1 MNIAIIPARGGSKR
15 IKNKNIK
22 IFCGKP
28 MISYSI
34 NEAKK
39 TKLFD
44 KIIVST
50 DSSKIKKI
58 SEKFGA
64 EVPFVRPK
72 NLSDD
77 FTPTADVMFHAVK
90 WLKEK
95 KLNPKNICCI
105 YPTAPLMKSYH
116 LINSYR
122 LFKKRKKDFI
132 FAASKFSYPIQ
143 RGFYVN
149 EKGSIK
155 MVDCKNYKKRSQDLK
170 EVYHDAGQFYW
181 GSFDGWVKKKKMFD
195 AYSSV
200 YLMPKHRVQDIDNIE
215 DWKFAETLYK
225 ASNDKF

>member
-77 FTPTADVMFHAVK
+77 FTPTAYVSRSKV
-90 WLKEK
+90 
-95 KLNPKNICCI
+95 
-105 YPTAPLMKSYH
+105 S
-116 LINSYR
+116 
-122 LFKKRKKDFI
+122 KRKKIKSQKYLLYISHCTFDEILSFN
-132 FAASKFSYPIQ
+132 KF
-143 RGFYVN
+143 
-149 EKGSIK
+149 
-155 MVDCKNYKKRSQDLK
+155 L
-170 EVYHDAGQFYW
+170 
-181 GSFDGWVKKKKMFD
+181 
-195 AYSSV
+195 
-200 YLMPKHRVQDIDNIE
+200 
-215 DWKFAETLYK
+215 
-225 ASNDKF
+225 